1 MDNLDAWMQACSDLG
16 VATEPKIIDG
26 VGIIPLF
33 SWYHQVLYY
42 FHVIQFSF
50 LFNVETH
57 CVQQ

>member
-1 MDNLDAWMQACSDLG
+1 MEKLDALMQAYNDLG
-16 VATEPKIIDG
+16 VDTKPKIIDG
-26 VGIIPLF
+26 VGIIHVF

-50 LFNVETH
+50 VFNVETH

>member
-1 MDNLDAWMQACSDLG
+1 MLMQACSDLK
-16 VATEPKIIDG
+16 VATKPKIIDG
-26 VGIIPLF
+26 VGIIRLF

-42 FHVIQFSF
+42 FHVIQFTF